1 MKGILAKSRFALL
14 NNQAATGA
22 AGDDLILNEID
33 VGTAQN
39 GTLILIVDNAASS
52 DVTNV
57 NVWTSV
63 TSDFLTSGMAGSDT
77 TAATAVVVKSDTSN
91 LAAEGILG
99 ASLSDLTVS
108 TNTIATISED
118 GMYAVNIKDLK
129 RYVNVSYTSA
139 GAGGSIAAA
148 FVGHDLMKAQWEGA
162 RTAY

>member
-39 GTLILIVDNAASS
+39 GTLILIVDNAVSS